1 MNLLMASVLSAGVAQ
16 AQVPGSKAP
25 IAKEAGIQEKLN
37 ERQTLGKMM
46 ATSYN
51 EDHIVNGV
59 VLDAVTMQPIVGASI
74 QVGDGWNGVAADDKG
89 QFQLKFEGSVNS
101 YTVTVSSLGYKSH
114 DL

>member
-1 MNLLMASVLSAGVAQ
+1 
-16 AQVPGSKAP
+16 
-25 IAKEAGIQEKLN
+25 
-37 ERQTLGKMM
+37 MM

-114 DL
+114 DYRIKKTLLDLSAFIWKDNLMF